1 MNWKFISSGINSG
14 SYNMDFDMMLAKSL
28 NSNEAI
34 LRLYQWKPNCISL
47 GTNQSEGSLKLEKII
62 TNNMDVVKR
71 PTGGRAILHSEELTY
86 SVIYPIFNKF
96 SPKELYR
103 EINLALKKGLIM
115 FNSILENIKLE
126 YVQPH
131 FPSFYKKDKSVV
143 CFAVSSKD
151 EINFEGKK
159 IVGSAQ
165 RKMRNVILQ
174 HGSILCGGKHKE
186 ITEYL
191 NLPEESLREIRNEIN
206 YNTTDLNEI
215 LKENIN
221 IEGLISSI
229 KRGFETHFNFV
240 FENLEQKSDL
250 ALSFV

>member
-1 MNWKFISSGINSG
+1 M
-14 SYNMDFDMMLAKSL
+14 
-28 NSNEAI
+28 
-34 LRLYQWKPNCISL
+34 
-47 GTNQSEGSLKLEKII
+47 
-62 TNNMDVVKR
+62 
-71 PTGGRAILHSEELTY
+71 
-86 SVIYPIFNKF
+86 
-96 SPKELYR
+96 
-103 EINLALKKGLIM
+103 
-115 FNSILENIKLE
+115 
-126 YVQPH
+126 QPH

-206 YNTTDLNEI
+206 YSTTDLNEI

-229 KRGFETHFNFV
+229 KRGFEIHFNFV

>member
-47 GTNQSEGSLKLEKII
+47 GTNQSEGSLKLKKII
-62 TNNMDVVKR
+62 TNNIDVVKR

-86 SVIYPIFNKF
+86 SVIYPICNKF
-96 SPKELYR
+96 PPKELYR

>member
-28 NSNEAI
+28 NNNEAI
-34 LRLYQWKPNCISL
+34 LRLYQWNPYCISI

-62 TNNMDVVKR
+62 TNNIDVVTR

-86 SVIYPIFNKF
+86 SVIYPIGNKF
-96 SPKELYR
+96 PPKELYR

-126 YVQPH
+126 YVQPN

-143 CFAVSSKD
+143 CFAVSSKN

-165 RKMRNVILQ
+165 RKMKNVILQ

-191 NLPEESLREIRNEIN
+191 NLPEESLMEIRTEMN

-215 LKENIN
+215 LKEKIN
-221 IEGLISSI
+221 IGRLISCI
-229 KRGFETHFNFV
+229 KRGFEIHFNFA
-240 FENLEQKSDL
+240 FENSVQKSNL

>member
-1 MNWKFISSGINSG
+1 MIWKFISSGINNG

-34 LRLYQWKPNCISL
+34 LRLYQWKPYCISL

-62 TNNMDVVKR
+62 TNNIDVVKR

-86 SVIYPIFNKF
+86 SVIYPIGKRF

-103 EINLALKKGLIM
+103 EINLALKNGLIM

-126 YVQPH
+126 YVQPY
-131 FPSFYKKDKSVV
+131 FPTFYKKDKSTV
-143 CFAVSSKD
+143 CFAVSSEN

-159 IVGSAQ
+159 MVGSAQ

-186 ITEYL
+186 IIEYL
-191 NLPEESLREIRNEIN
+191 NLPEESLRKIRNEMN
-206 YNTTDLNEI
+206 NNTTDLNEI
-215 LKENIN
+215 LNVNIN
-221 IEGLISSI
+221 IERLISSI
-229 KRGFETHFNFV
+229 KRGFEIHFNFV
-240 FENLEQKSDL
+240 FENSEQKSDL
-250 ALSFV
+250 VLSFV

>member
-229 KRGFETHFNFV
+229 KRGFEIHFNVV